1 MNYTNGERKRL
12 KCKRRDS
19 DLMTTSRQMVIEQ
32 GLDYLRDV
40 GSDQICNICIAKG
53 GSCCKGCRNLS
64 FKSGCRIRNTSCTA
78 WLCGFL
84 RYFLYEV
91 DLLEEWHSFWK
102 QVPGRDYREDYT
114 PDYFEF
120 QKTLKKRDLRFLSY
134 ELAEDLKRISE
145 NYHEQ
150 GYIFVLRERID
161 SHLDLLFDWENKPEK
176 RALIKSDLG
185 ALSSEFYR
193 FHKALETYRQ
203 QLEQT
208 SLV

>member
-1 MNYTNGERKRL
+1 
-12 KCKRRDS
+12 
-19 DLMTTSRQMVIEQ
+19 MVIEL

-40 GSDQICNICIAKG
+40 GSDQLCNICIANG

-64 FKSGCRIRNTSCTA
+64 FKSGCRVRNTSCTA

-91 DLLEEWHSFWK
+91 DLLEEWYSFWK

-120 QKTLKKRDLRFLSY
+120 QKTLVKRDLRFLSH
-134 ELAEDLKRISE
+134 ELAEDLRILSE
-145 NYHEQ
+145 NYPEQ
-150 GYIFVLRERID
+150 GYMFVLRERID
-161 SHLDLLFDWENKPEK
+161 SNLDLLFDGENPDK
-176 RALIKSDLG
+176 RAIIKSNLG

-203 QLEQT
+203 QLEKGIEEYT
-208 SLV
+208 SSKWE

>member
-1 MNYTNGERKRL
+1 VTK
-12 KCKRRDS
+12 
-19 DLMTTSRQMVIEQ
+19 TTRQLVIEQ
-32 GLDYLRDV
+32 GLDYLKDV
-40 GSDQICNICIAKG
+40 GSDQLCNICIVNG

-91 DLLEEWHSFWK
+91 DLLEEWNSFWK

-120 QKTLKKRDLRFLSY
+120 QKTLVKRDFRFLSN
-134 ELAEDLKRISE
+134 ELAEDLKKLSE
-145 NYHEQ
+145 NYPKQ
-150 GYIFVLRERID
+150 GYIIDLRERID
-161 SHLDLLFDWENKPEK
+161 SNLDLLFDWENKPDK
-176 RALIKSDLG
+176 RALIKSNLG

-203 QLEQT
+203 QMEQKA
-208 SLV
+208 